1 MKNTI
6 QYIVD
11 NKGVKV
17 SVIVPFDRWER
28 LNEDYLKLQNKLK
41 VFDSIREGLSEIKE
55 AKKSGNKLQSL
66 TEFLN
71 ESNS

>member
-11 NKGVKV
+11 NNGVKV
-17 SVIVPFDRWER
+17 SVIVPFNRWER

-41 VFDSIREGLSEIKE
+41 VFDSIKEGLSEIQE
-55 AKKSGNKLQSL
+55 AKRKGKKLQTLS
-66 TEFLN
+66 EFLN